1 MRRPTTLSD
10 AFRRVVAARRLS
22 RGLSQEALALRAGL
36 HRTYIGMIER
46 GQRNPTLD
54 SAKAI
59 AKALDVQ
66 LATLVREAE
75 QLLAK

>member
-10 AFRRVVAARRLS
+10 AFRRVVAEHRLAA
-22 RGLSQEALALRAGL
+22 GLSQETLAGRAGL

-54 SAKAI
+54 TAQMI
-59 AKALDVQ
+59 AQALGVQ
-66 LATLVREAE
+66 LATLIREAE
-75 QLLAK
+75 QQLG

>member
-1 MRRPTTLSD
+1 MRRPTSLSD
-10 AFRRVVAARRLS
+10 AFRQVVTNRR
-22 RGLSQEALALRAGL
+22 RDAGLSQEALALRAGL

-59 AKALDVQ
+59 GNALDVQ
-66 LATLVREAE
+66 LATLIREAE
-75 QLLAK
+75 HLLAK